1 MRANIQGKRLVL
13 IDDSIVRGTTSK
25 RIVRMLKNAGAK
37 EVHVRICSPV
47 IKHPCHLGI
56 DMQSYS
62 QLIGANKTEK
72 EICEYLGADS
82 LKYLTVEQLVESC
95 KDAKIGFCLGCFNG
109 EYPYSLEGYKPSK
122 FKFE

>member
-1 MRANIQGKRLVL
+1 MPVL
-13 IDDSIVRGTTSK
+13 FPSASLELSVSATPAT
-25 RIVRMLKNAGAK
+25 A
-37 EVHVRICSPV
+37 E
-47 IKHPCHLGI
+47 
-56 DMQSYS
+56 
-62 QLIGANKTEK
+62 T
-72 EICEYLGADS
+72 ADS

>member
-1 MRANIQGKRLVL
+1 M
-13 IDDSIVRGTTSK
+13 
-25 RIVRMLKNAGAK
+25 
-37 EVHVRICSPV
+37 RICSPV

-109 EYPYSLEGYKPSK
+109 IIPTAWRAINPANSNLNKIKTTEKRRKRHGNFL
-122 FKFE
+122 

>member
-1 MRANIQGKRLVL
+1 
-13 IDDSIVRGTTSK
+13 
-25 RIVRMLKNAGAK
+25 MLKDAGAT
-37 EVHVRICSPV
+37 EVHLRICSPV

-82 LKYLTVEQLVESC
+82 LHYLTVGQLTECC
-95 KDAKIGFCLGCFNG
+95 KDAKKSFCLGCFNG
-109 EYPYSLEGYKPSK
+109 KYPYSLEGYKPSK